1 MSTYSI
7 FNSRGEFCP
16 MPADERQAL
25 NSAEESAYLAV
36 LDASAKAEVAEA
48 LCVSLER
55 DLVSTTAQI
64 RSLES
69 KLAKLPRPDRI
80 AETRHALGMF

>member
-1 MSTYSI
+1 MTYNI
-7 FNSRGEFCP
+7 FDQFGKFTP
-16 MPADERQAL
+16 MPDDERDAL
-25 NSAEESAYLAV
+25 SPAELDAYNAL

-64 RSLES
+64 RALES

-80 AETRHALGMF
+80 AETRHALGMG